1 MFGIGCLFFIRRWTF
16 DVPCSTFIFQNNVV
30 RHKCST
36 VLSRLQMNSR
46 NKKIPL
52 LFLLG
57 IAIFGILFAV
67 VCEPW
72 CPSDQPDIDLPAGT
86 ACSYLTHFFGTM
98 ETGLSRLFVFVSVSL
113 FFLLSTSAIPKGF
126 FLHPY
131 RPPRRVF

>member
-1 MFGIGCLFFIRRWTF
+1 MK
-16 DVPCSTFIFQNNVV
+16 SK
-30 RHKCST
+30 H
-36 VLSRLQMNSR
+36 
-46 NKKIPL
+46 KKISL

-57 IAIFGILFAV
+57 IAISGILYTA

-72 CPSDQPDIDLPAGT
+72 CPSDQPDIDLPMGT
-86 ACSYLTHFFGTM
+86 VCSYLTHFFGSM
-98 ETGLSRLFVFVSVSL
+98 ETGLSRFFIVVSVSL